1 MKVTNAIALYPVVA
15 LGVAC
20 TPIKCI
26 NWILTV
32 PRHSAFSESA
42 RVLFV
47 AVLSAIILVLCFG
60 PSYFL
65 RPKVEPYQ
73 LKNKTPFSQVW
84 ISEDENAA
92 HISLVLVYPYG
103 ERANPY
109 ELGLAHY
116 VEHLAWH
123 NVRSESGNQGRHSNA
138 WTSATST
145 GYLMSVDVDA
155 LSNGIERLMAT
166 AQPLQISPEDAV
178 QERDIVVR
186 ECDFRV
192 SENPFND
199 MRDEMVNELY
209 GASGYARSE
218 IGTRESI
225 ASFTFEGAQQLHRS
239 SHKLSQAKLLI
250 SGPVDRN
257 LVQDILEQLPQQ
269 PDLEPS
275 IDLTVAHTTMV
286 PSADIKS
293 ITIVGAA
300 ERQLIVRSVV
310 SVPESMNP
318 LMLEALINATN
329 PMMLSTKHSGLTK
342 SLRFDEFWARSI
354 RFALFQSGPSVL
366 EIFTSAVPDSKVGLN
381 ALKAEFEKTMANA
394 RTNAT
399 QTDFESI
406 KSRLLNKVDSD
417 IHVLQTNEKRLRFA
431 LFTGGT
437 YSSLGSYRKALKS
450 MTFEMY
456 TDFQTHLDTAPRT
469 STRMILPSN

>member
-1 MKVTNAIALYPVVA
+1 
-15 LGVAC
+15 
-20 TPIKCI
+20 
-26 NWILTV
+26 
-32 PRHSAFSESA
+32 
-42 RVLFV
+42 
-47 AVLSAIILVLCFG
+47 
-60 PSYFL
+60 
-65 RPKVEPYQ
+65 
-73 LKNKTPFSQVW
+73 
-84 ISEDENAA
+84 
-92 HISLVLVYPYG
+92 
-103 ERANPY
+103 
-109 ELGLAHY
+109 
-116 VEHLAWH
+116 
-123 NVRSESGNQGRHSNA
+123 
-138 WTSATST
+138 
-145 GYLMSVDVDA
+145 MSVDVDA

-186 ECDFRV
+186 EYDFRV

-275 IDLTVAHTTMV
+275 IDLTVAHPTMV

-329 PMMLSTKHSGLTK
+329 QMMLSTKHSGLTK

-366 EIFTSAVPDSKVGLN
+366 EIFTSAVPDSKVGLS

-399 QTDFESI
+399 QTDFES
-406 KSRLLNKVDSD
+406 NKKPF
-417 IHVLQTNEKRLRFA
+417 IE
-431 LFTGGT
+431 
-437 YSSLGSYRKALKS
+437 
-450 MTFEMY
+450 
-456 TDFQTHLDTAPRT
+456 
-469 STRMILPSN
+469 